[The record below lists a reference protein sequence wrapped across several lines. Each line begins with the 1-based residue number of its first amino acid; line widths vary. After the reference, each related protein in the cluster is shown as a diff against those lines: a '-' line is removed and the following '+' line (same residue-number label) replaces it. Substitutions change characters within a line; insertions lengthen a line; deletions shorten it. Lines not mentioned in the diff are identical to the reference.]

1 VDFGQFANNF
11 IALLVIA
18 NPLSALPAVLRITRN
33 QSFSEK
39 RRTGLTTAFA
49 VGIIL
54 LVSTWVG
61 TPLLTVLGIKLPA
74 FQVAGGVVLFLMAL
88 AMLNAEESSM
98 KQTPEEQKEKR
109 THSGAIV
116 PLAIPIIAGPG
127 AISTIIVSV
136 NQFPGILNQ
145 LILSFS
151 ALLVAFVMGVLLY
164 SAASLEKI
172 LGQSGINI
180 INRLGGL
187 ILAAI
192 SIQTLATGL
201 LALFPGLG
209 TTKGAL

>member
-1 VDFGQFANNF
+1 MDFGQFANNF